1 MRRVPAALAAI
12 ALVLAGCGGAGG
24 SDSVTIDEDWVDF
37 CGHATA
43 LLTQS
48 DVSHS
53 PDPATL
59 KTAWETTG
67 TLFEAMQASAPL
79 EVVGAVKV
87 LSANWAARQKIF
99 ERYNYLVSEMAAV
112 PEVSEELD
120 ALATDSAVVEANKSL
135 SETTIRECGIGE

>member
-1 MRRVPAALAAI
+1 MRRAAATVVAI
-12 ALVLAGCGGAGG
+12 GLVLTGCAGSGGPG
-24 SDSVTIDEDWVDF
+24 SVSIDEEWVDF

-67 TLFEAMQASAPL
+67 SLFDAMQASAPL
-79 EVVGAVKV
+79 EAAGAVKV
-87 LSANWAARQKIF
+87 LAENWAARQEIF
-99 ERYNYLVSEMAAV
+99 ERFNYLVAEMAAV

-120 ALATDSAVVEANKSL
+120 ALTTDPTVVDANKSL

>member
-24 SDSVTIDEDWVDF
+24 SDTVTIAEEWVDF
-37 CGHATA
+37 CGHATE

-48 DVSHS
+48 DISHS

-59 KTAWETTG
+59 KTTWETTG
-67 TLFEAMQASAPL
+67 KLFDAMQASAPL
-79 EVVGAVKV
+79 EAAGAVTV
-87 LSANWAARQKIF
+87 LAENWAARQKIF